1 MSESLGRFGES
12 ELIVLT
18 RGELEAFADRV
29 VTKVREVAAAMK
41 AAQFGVASG
50 VISTGSLTVDVEGY
64 EACMEGC
71 RIFLKPREFKLLAV
85 LAQNAGRVLTRQQLL
100 ELAWPNIDSVE
111 DERTVDV
118 HVRRVRVKLGQ
129 PNLIET
135 VSGVGY
141 RLLKLPPSPP
151 EIR

>member
-18 RGELEAFADRV
+18 QGELEAFADRV
-29 VTKVREVAAAMK
+29 IAKIREEAAAAK

-50 VISTGSLTVDVEGY
+50 LIVTGSLTVDVEGY
-64 EACMEGC
+64 EACMEGR
-71 RIFLKPREFKLLAV
+71 RISLKPREFRLLAV
-85 LAQNAGRVLTRQQLL
+85 LAQNVGRVLARQQLL
-100 ELAWPNIDSVE
+100 ELAWPNIDSIE

-129 PNLIET
+129 PKLIET

-141 RLLKLPPSPP
+141 RLLKLPPSSA
-151 EIR
+151 ESR